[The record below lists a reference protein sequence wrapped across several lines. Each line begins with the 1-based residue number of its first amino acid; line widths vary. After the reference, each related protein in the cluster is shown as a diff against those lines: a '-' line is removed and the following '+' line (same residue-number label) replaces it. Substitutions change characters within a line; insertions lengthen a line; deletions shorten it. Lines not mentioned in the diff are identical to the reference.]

1 MRSLQSRRG
10 PYHRHKVPSFTVPVY
25 GHGACLCSRAM
36 FERVQ
41 CVKTRIL
48 RRSEVVTCSYYTV
61 DGSRTTIADVRPLD
75 RTSSTCVYKIV
86 IFCTTYAWTHPSRAR
101 CCTRTYLHIRV
112 GPKDEPEEPTSIRKV
127 FKNKAVADRSAF
139 CLGPSGTR
147 SGACGIA
154 RIAYDPVGVG

>member
-1 MRSLQSRRG
+1 MSRVLSLRSRRG

-48 RRSEVVTCSYYTV
+48 RRSEVVTCSYYTG

-86 IFCTTYAWTHPSRAR
+86 IFWSTYVWTHPGLKGGS
-101 CCTRTYLHIRV
+101 
-112 GPKDEPEEPTSIRKV
+112 GP
-127 FKNKAVADRSAF
+127 A
-139 CLGPSGTR
+139 SGT
-147 SGACGIA
+147 
-154 RIAYDPVGVG
+154 YDPLNEGPPSHCTKSGVAHSRHAERVAAKIALRMTCSDF

>member
-1 MRSLQSRRG
+1 MSRVLSLRSRRG

-48 RRSEVVTCSYYTV
+48 RRSEVVTCIYYTG

-75 RTSSTCVYKIV
+75 RTSSSWPRACVGGSKHNVFGNTLTLRPY
-86 IFCTTYAWTHPSRAR
+86 CGSRRLPATIPTVPPAGPVLATSRTSHWPPALIDSGHFEWLKVLPLAR
-101 CCTRTYLHIRV
+101 
-112 GPKDEPEEPTSIRKV
+112 D
-127 FKNKAVADRSAF
+127 A
-139 CLGPSGTR
+139 
-147 SGACGIA
+147 
-154 RIAYDPVGVG
+154 